1 MNNYS
6 WYNAVMIPVLIL
18 AMSAVTH
25 FIHFGKPASVVFD
38 EVFYGNFA
46 SSYWQGSYFF
56 DLHPPFVKLL
66 FAFVGKIFNLDQ
78 FTVDWS
84 SIGNSI
90 PISVIG
96 LRILPMIAGL
106 LLPII
111 VYAICRRLEFSK
123 SASFVGAS
131 LVILENSL
139 TVQSRYIL
147 PDIIMLFVG
156 FSAILFYLEYIKR
169 LGLSRWSWSF
179 AISTISAGLALTI
192 KWTGLTFLFLII
204 VMEVYRLYC
213 DSTKIKV
220 LLKKISIFTLKYL
233 VISAVIYTSLFFI
246 HFSILPNSG
255 PGDVFMS
262 QRFQKTLIGN
272 SNYND
277 PNLVPSNFVEKIT
290 ELNRVMFTSSSGMTA
305 THPNSSKWYTWPIMQ
320 RSVFYW
326 QDNATSTDSQHS
338 YIYLLGNPFI
348 YWLGTISVIML
359 ILVSIFKLII
369 RKKLSIDPET
379 SKVMIFITIGYL
391 ANLLPF
397 MLIGRVMFLYHYET
411 ALIFSIMAVAF
422 LVDIM
427 VPKKKVIAIVLI
439 LAIALSAFI
448 YWSPLT
454 YGTPLTDLQMKS
466 RMWLTTWR

>member
-1 MNNYS
+1 
-6 WYNAVMIPVLIL
+6 
-18 AMSAVTH
+18 
-25 FIHFGKPASVVFD
+25 
-38 EVFYGNFA
+38 
-46 SSYWQGSYFF
+46 
-56 DLHPPFVKLL
+56 
-66 FAFVGKIFNLDQ
+66 
-78 FTVDWS
+78 
-84 SIGNSI
+84 
-90 PISVIG
+90 
-96 LRILPMIAGL
+96 
-106 LLPII
+106 
-111 VYAICRRLEFSK
+111 
-123 SASFVGAS
+123 
-131 LVILENSL
+131 
-139 TVQSRYIL
+139 
-147 PDIIMLFVG
+147 
-156 FSAILFYLEYIKR
+156 
-169 LGLSRWSWSF
+169 
-179 AISTISAGLALTI
+179 
-192 KWTGLTFLFLII
+192 
-204 VMEVYRLYC
+204 
-213 DSTKIKV
+213 
-220 LLKKISIFTLKYL
+220 
-233 VISAVIYTSLFFI
+233 
-246 HFSILPNSG
+246 
-255 PGDVFMS
+255 MS